1 MSKVDG
7 ELTERSTEE
16 RRKNKDNVQIFEELD
31 KCIDDMEIGRVIE
44 HKEAMLIL
52 ENRFKL

>member
-16 RRKNKDNVQIFEELD
+16 RRKNTDNVQIFEELD